1 MTDRFAGKVAVVTGA
16 GAGMG
21 AAVARRLAAE
31 GARIAA
37 FDLDLAAAA
46 ATADDLDGAEPFAVD
61 IRSGA
66 AVRDGMAAVADRF
79 GGVDLLVNVAGVV
92 RYGEV
97 PDMDE
102 DDWDLVIDTNLKGIY
117 LTCKYAIPL
126 MAARGGG
133 AVVNFSST
141 QAFASQKL
149 VAAYS
154 ASKGGVVSLTR
165 TLALDHAK
173 DNIRVNCVCPGSVRT
188 PMLRY
193 GAELLDER
201 DPEETMR
208 DWGAQHPIGRLIQ
221 PEDVAGLV
229 AFLLSD
235 DAAVITGAPHLIDG
249 GLLAKLGV

>member
-1 MTDRFAGKVAVVTGA
+1 VTARFGGKVAVVTGA

-37 FDLDLAAAA
+37 VDLDLAAAT
-46 ATADDLDGAEPFAVD
+46 ATAADLDGAEPFEVD

-66 AVRDGMAAVADRF
+66 AVRDAMAAVADRF

-92 RYGEV
+92 RYGTV
-97 PDMDE
+97 ADMAE

-141 QAFASQKL
+141 QAFASQRL

-173 DNIRVNCVCPGSVRT
+173 DNVRVNCVCPGSVRT

-193 GAELLDER
+193 GAELLDDR

-208 DWGAQHPIGRLIQ
+208 DWGALHPIGRLIQ

-235 DAAVITGAPHLIDG
+235 DAAVITGAPHLVDG